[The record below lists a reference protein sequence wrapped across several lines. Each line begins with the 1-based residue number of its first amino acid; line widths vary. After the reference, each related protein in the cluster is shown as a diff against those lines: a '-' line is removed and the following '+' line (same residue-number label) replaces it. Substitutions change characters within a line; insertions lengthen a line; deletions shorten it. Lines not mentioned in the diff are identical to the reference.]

1 MEARYVADLVG
12 ALERYGAR
20 PALGETGGPVLDFSG
35 LLDLVYRLAGELADR
50 GVGRGTG
57 LACVFGGNRPEV
69 VQVRLAA
76 HLLGARLTQVVT
88 DAYAA
93 GLDFVLRDCRPAL
106 VVHDV
111 PVPDTGAARL
121 GLDGLLRAAAE
132 REAVPLP
139 VAARED
145 DIARVT
151 YTGGT
156 TGVPKGVA
164 STFRALAARTD
175 GRAGREA
182 GRPAAGSGASAAGSG
197 AGSAT
202 GLGAGPGAGDGRA
215 ADELAAPPAY
225 VSVTSLAHR
234 AGGRCLE
241 QLRSGGRTE
250 ILAPFEPRAFAAA
263 CRRLGPVAT
272 YLMPGM
278 VYRLLDDPAT
288 AHGIPG
294 LSVVS
299 YGAAPILPE
308 RLRQAVT
315 RWGGRWQ
322 QGYGMNESAVICRLT
337 AADHA
342 AAVTDRPG
350 LLSSAGRPAAGVR
363 VEVRDAAGRPLPAG
377 RTGEVWTRSAA
388 MMTGYW
394 GRPDLT
400 AAAIRD
406 GWLRTGD
413 LGHLDPDGHL
423 HLDDRIA
430 DAVMV
435 DGDNV
440 HTLPVEAALARHPAV
455 AQAAVVGRPSPRTG
469 EEVCA
474 FLVPAPGRTPDAAT
488 AAEACELVERALAPA
503 YRPTAVFWREEIP
516 LTPQGK
522 PDKRQLRARAATL

>member
-1 MEARYVADLVG
+1 MVARYVADLVG
-12 ALERYGAR
+12 ALERYGPR
-20 PALGETGGPVLDFSG
+20 PALGAGGAVLDFSG

-50 GVGRGTG
+50 GVGRGTA

-76 HLLGARLTQVVT
+76 HLLGARLTQVVA
-88 DAYAA
+88 DAYTV
-93 GLDFVLRDCRPAL
+93 GVDFVLRDCRPGL

-111 PVPDTGAARL
+111 PVPDTGVPRL
-121 GLDGLLRAAAE
+121 GLDGLLRAAAG
-132 REAVPLP
+132 REAAPLP

-164 STFRALAARTD
+164 STFRALAARSD

-182 GRPAAGSGASAAGSG
+182 DRPGPGGGRPGGGSGPAAE
-197 AGSAT
+197 T
-202 GLGAGPGAGDGRA
+202 
-215 ADELAAPPAY
+215 EAPPAY

-250 ILAPFEPRAFAAA
+250 ILTPFEPGAFAAV

-288 AHGIPG
+288 ADGIPG
-294 LSVVS
+294 LSVIS

-308 RLRQAVT
+308 RLREAVT

-337 AADHA
+337 AADHE

-350 LLSSAGRPAAGVR
+350 LLSSVGRPAAGAQ
-363 VEVRDAAGRPLPAG
+363 VEVRDPAGRPLPAG

-413 LGHLDPDGHL
+413 LGHLDPDGYL

-455 AQAAVVGRPSPRTG
+455 ARAAVVGRPSPRTG

-474 FLVPAPGRTPDAAT
+474 FLVPAPGRIPDAAA
-488 AAEACELVERALAPA
+488 AAEACDLVERTLAPA
-503 YRPTAVFWREEIP
+503 YRPTTVFWREEIP

-522 PDKRQLRARAATL
+522 PDKRLLRAQAAPP

>member
-1 MEARYVADLVG
+1 MTARYVGDLVG

-35 LLDLVYRLAGELADR
+35 LLGLVYRLAGELADR

-57 LACVFGGNRPEV
+57 LACVFGGNRAEV

-88 DAYAA
+88 DAYTV
-93 GLDFVLRDCRPAL
+93 GLDFVLRDCRPDL

-121 GLDGLLRAAAE
+121 GLDELLRAAAE

-182 GRPAAGSGASAAGSG
+182 GRPDTVAGTAARTGTGAAAGTGAGSGG
-197 AGSAT
+197 
-202 GLGAGPGAGDGRA
+202 GRVA
-215 ADELAAPPAY
+215 ESAAPPAY

-337 AADHA
+337 AADHE

-350 LLSSAGRPAAGVR
+350 LLSSVGRPAAGVR
-363 VEVRDAAGRPLPAG
+363 VEVRDTAGRPLPAG
-377 RTGEVWTRSAA
+377 WTGEVWTRSAA

-400 AAAIRD
+400 SAAIRD
-406 GWLRTGD
+406 EWLRTGD
-413 LGHLDPDGHL
+413 LGHFDPDGYL

-430 DAVMV
+430 DAVLV

-455 AQAAVVGRPSPRTG
+455 AQAVVVGRPSPRTG

-474 FLVPAPGRTPDAAT
+474 FLVPVPGRTPDAAT
-488 AAEACELVERALAPA
+488 AAEACDLVERALSPA
-503 YRPTAVFWREEIP
+503 YRPTAVFWHEEIP

>member
-1 MEARYVADLVG
+1 MVARYVVDLVG
-12 ALERYGAR
+12 ALERYGPR

-35 LLDLVYRLAGELADR
+35 LLDLVHRLAGELADR

-88 DAYAA
+88 DAYTV
-93 GLDFVLRDCRPAL
+93 GLDFVLRDCRPGL

-111 PVPDTGAARL
+111 PVPDTGATRL
-121 GLDGLLRAAAE
+121 GLDELLRAAAE

-164 STFRALAARTD
+164 STFRALAARAD
-175 GRAGREA
+175 GRAGREGGA
-182 GRPAAGSGASAAGSG
+182 GREVGETGESGEAG
-197 AGSAT
+197 
-202 GLGAGPGAGDGRA
+202 GRA
-215 ADELAAPPAY
+215 AESAAPPTY
-225 VSVTSLAHR
+225 LSVTSLAHR

-241 QLRSGGRTE
+241 QLRTGGRTE
-250 ILAPFEPRAFAAA
+250 ILAAFEPGAFAAA

-308 RLRQAVT
+308 RLRQAVNS
-315 RWGGRWQ
+315 WGGRWQ

-337 AADHA
+337 AADHE
-342 AAVTDRPG
+342 AAVTVRPG
-350 LLSSAGRPAAGVR
+350 LLSSAGRPAAGVQ
-363 VEVRDAAGRPLPAG
+363 VEVRDTAGRPLPAG

-413 LGHLDPDGHL
+413 LGHFDPDGYL

-430 DAVMV
+430 DAVLV

-488 AAEACELVERALAPA
+488 AAEACDLVERALAPA

-522 PDKRQLRARAATL
+522 PDKRLLRAQAATP